1 MDRRNDLRDLAGWM
15 SPEEAAAERARKES
29 EPKRIWG
36 MVLLSGVVSG
46 FLAVWVGSITAFF
59 MFWFVLGV
67 MSASWVMDDKDEGP
81 GI

>member
-1 MDRRNDLRDLAGWM
+1 MDERNDLRNLAGWIN
-15 SPEEAAAERARKES
+15 PEEAAAECARKKS

-46 FLAVWVGSITAFF
+46 LLAIWVGSIMAFF
-59 MFWFVLGV
+59 LFWFVLGV
-67 MSASWVMDDKDEGP
+67 MSARWVMGDKDEGP